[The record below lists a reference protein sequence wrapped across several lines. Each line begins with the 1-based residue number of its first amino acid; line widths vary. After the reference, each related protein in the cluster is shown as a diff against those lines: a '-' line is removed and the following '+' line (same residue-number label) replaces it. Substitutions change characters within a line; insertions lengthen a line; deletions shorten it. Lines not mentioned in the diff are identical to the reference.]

1 LSMDEN
7 RLDEDEAY
15 MQMAEVW
22 AKRSYATRSKVGAL
36 LVKNRTIISDG
47 FNGMP
52 SGMPNE
58 EIEWSTFEGVVT
70 NQLVIHAEA
79 NLFDKLSRNGSNSGA
94 EGATMY
100 VTLSP
105 CMECA
110 KRIINNKIKRIVY
123 RNKYRIADALPI
135 LISAGIEVV
144 QLQPEAQDV

>member
-1 LSMDEN
+1 
-7 RLDEDEAY
+7 
-15 MQMAEVW
+15 
-22 AKRSYATRSKVGAL
+22 
-36 LVKNRTIISDG
+36 
-47 FNGMP
+47 MP